1 MRDRIHFSKEDRGLK
16 DLMSEHLFYPAV
28 ISNGGVSAEALP
40 SSGYRV
46 ELHQSN
52 VSSEQGCCHTDRSLQ
67 IWWREKNTKEEL
79 ITKNLNET

>member
-46 ELHQSN
+46 ELH
-52 VSSEQGCCHTDRSLQ
+52 
-67 IWWREKNTKEEL
+67 
-79 ITKNLNET
+79 